1 MIVAKYVWNL
11 LCAAVVCGALLPACG
26 GRGEANRLAA
36 ETDSLN
42 RQAYEVR
49 YKNLDASLQAAKQ
62 AFRLSADYSDGRAEA
77 LNNLAF
83 CAFMQ
88 MDFEHSARLYREAAR
103 TGRNEIE
110 HLIADVGMM
119 KICQRTSMNKEF
131 YDYRNRALHR
141 MKRIDEDRSSITDEW
156 LQKRLNYGISEFYIV
171 SGIYYY
177 YLQQDKEALEA
188 INAIPEEILWG
199 DTSQWLYYLYM
210 RGSGGMYEPDSPEKI
225 VLGELGSLLE

>member
-1 MIVAKYVWNL
+1 MEGGCISSEFLIPIQSLFLYIYIRTNIIEAKYVWNL

-49 YKNLDASLQAAKQ
+49 YKNLDASLQVAKQ

-103 TGRNEIE
+103 TGRNENE
-110 HLIADVGMM
+110 HLIADVGRM
-119 KICQRTSMNKEF
+119 KICQRPAMNK
-131 YDYRNRALHR
+131 
-141 MKRIDEDRSSITDEW
+141 
-156 LQKRLNYGISEFYIV
+156 
-171 SGIYYY
+171 
-177 YLQQDKEALEA
+177 
-188 INAIPEEILWG
+188 
-199 DTSQWLYYLYM
+199 
-210 RGSGGMYEPDSPEKI
+210 
-225 VLGELGSLLE
+225 